1 VERVFGEQ
9 VEVRRYQIHK
19 RRNAKES
26 LLENRQKDYD
36 RRMRNAYAINNYA
49 EAKEALQEGK

>member
-1 VERVFGEQ
+1 VQ
-9 VEVRRYQIHK
+9 RYQIHK
-19 RRNAKES
+19 RRNAKEY
-26 LLENRQKDYD
+26 LLENRPKDYD